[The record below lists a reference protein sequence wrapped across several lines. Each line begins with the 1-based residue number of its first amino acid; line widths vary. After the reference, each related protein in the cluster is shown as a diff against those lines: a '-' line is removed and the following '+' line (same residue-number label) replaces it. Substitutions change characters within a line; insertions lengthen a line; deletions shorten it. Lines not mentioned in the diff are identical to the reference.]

1 MIEPLTLETFLITLF
16 WQGFLG
22 SALACAGFGVL
33 FNVRGKSLYAAAF
46 IGGIGGLV
54 YELCLIEQWSNAM
67 ANFMAA
73 TVLSILAEFFARK
86 LKNTVTAFTA
96 CALIPLVPGGTAY
109 EMMLEFS
116 EGHAISG
123 WVKLLDVLTVS
134 GMLAMGIL
142 LVSTLTRFFYYSKG
156 QLHKT
161 KQKIQDIP
169 LYASETFLHPN
180 VKAFQKRHSS
190 FKNSRDFSKSSSPT
204 SSLKK
209 YKEKSSSKE
218 PTKKNSS
225 KEKSAYVNSNP
236 QKFDENKLLD

>member
-46 IGGIGGLV
+46 IGGVGGLV
-54 YELCLIEQWSNAM
+54 YELCLIEHWSNPM

-73 TVLSILAEFFARK
+73 TSLSILAEFFARK

-161 KQKIQDIP
+161 KQKMQDIP

-180 VKAFQKRHSS
+180 VKALQKKHSP
-190 FKNSRDFSKSSSPT
+190 FKNSKDLFKSQSS
-204 SSLKK
+204 
-209 YKEKSSSKE
+209 SSSK
-218 PTKKNSS
+218 KS
-225 KEKSAYVNSNP
+225 KEKSTYKGKNKRDSNGEKQAFVNSKP
-236 QKFDENKLLD
+236 QESD

>member
-1 MIEPLTLETFLITLF
+1 MIEPFTLETFLITLF

-46 IGGIGGLV
+46 IGGVGGLV
-54 YELCLIEQWSNAM
+54 YELCLIEHWSNPM

-73 TVLSILAEFFARK
+73 TALSILAEFFARK

-156 QLHKT
+156 QWRKT
-161 KQKIQDIP
+161 KQKMQDIP
-169 LYASETFLHPN
+169 LYASETFLNPN
-180 VKAFQKRHSS
+180 VKALQKKHSS
-190 FKNSRDFSKSSSPT
+190 FKNPKNFSKTTSPT

-209 YKEKSSSKE
+209 SKE
-218 PTKKNSS
+218 QNKKNSRG
-225 KEKSAYVNSNP
+225 EKQAFVNSNP
-236 QKFDENKLLD
+236 PKSDEND